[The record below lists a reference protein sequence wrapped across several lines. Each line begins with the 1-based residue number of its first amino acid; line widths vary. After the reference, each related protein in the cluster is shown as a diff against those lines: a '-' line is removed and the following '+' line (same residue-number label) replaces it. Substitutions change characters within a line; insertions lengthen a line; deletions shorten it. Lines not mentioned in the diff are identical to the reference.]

1 MNGYVTIPRFIFDD
15 PSYVGRGVK
24 FSRPSAIIDLI
35 QLARISDG
43 REFVNGRFVEVR
55 RGQLCKSIRE
65 LSARWGW
72 DEKTVSKFLN
82 SLTQSEIIACDFP
95 HSKRGLTRIISI
107 VNYDCWCDNSHTDS
121 HTDSG
126 TAPTPIPAQLL
137 SSTNADDN
145 NKIQEKQEKKE
156 KPPKGGQ
163 KKETDNAV
171 DHLYSLYPTR
181 CPLRNSS
188 TGKSSKCKTQIIKLL
203 RTHSAEELEAIFSRY
218 VAENLGQHY
227 LMNFSTFLNN
237 LPDYSEPEPE
247 KVAPPMTSL
256 FDQARERKPQQ
267 A

>member
-1 MNGYVTIPRFIFDD
+1 MLKKKSMGYIKLYRSIEEWEWATNPTMYYFWVRLLVKANYETREWQGKTIERGCIITSVAKLASDFCLSVKQVRACLERLVKGKQIVTETTNKWTKITICNYA
-15 PSYVGRGVK
+15 SYQDSPETK
-24 FSRPSAIIDLI
+24 
-35 QLARISDG
+35 
-43 REFVNGRFVEVR
+43 
-55 RGQLCKSIRE
+55 GQTKGKQKANERATTKE
-65 LSARWGW
+65 
-72 DEKTVSKFLN
+72 
-82 SLTQSEIIACDFP
+82 
-95 HSKRGLTRIISI
+95 
-107 VNYDCWCDNSHTDS
+107 DNT
-121 HTDSG
+121 
-126 TAPTPIPAQLL
+126 L
-137 SSTNADDN
+137 SSTNVESKDI
-145 NKIQEKQEKKE
+145 IQEEREE